1 MDFKEYL
8 ILLAEVVI
16 ALWVVGWSL
25 GFAVAAVVG
34 AFHEARHCA
43 KCPDQKLDT
52 YDEGT
57 MRDDEGETG
66 VQPGG
71 DEGATVYRSS

>member
-25 GFAVAAVVG
+25 GFAVASVVG
-34 AFHEARHCA
+34 AFHQSRHHCDN
-43 KCPDQKLDT
+43 CKLDR
-52 YDEGT
+52 YEEGT
-57 MRDDEGETG
+57 TSSDEGETK
-66 VQPGG
+66 VQEGG
-71 DEGATVYRSS
+71 NEGATVYRSG

>member
-8 ILLAEVVI
+8 ILLAEAVI

-43 KCPDQKLDT
+43 KCPDQELDK
-52 YDEGT
+52 YDEVQQ
-57 MRDDEGETG
+57 RDDQGTI
-66 VQPGG
+66 
-71 DEGATVYRSS
+71 VYHSDPEKRGTL

>member
-25 GFAVAAVVG
+25 GFAVASVVG
-34 AFHEARHCA
+34 AFHQARHHCDN
-43 KCPDQKLDT
+43 CKLDT
-52 YDEGT
+52 YDEVQQ
-57 MRDDEGETG
+57 RDDQGTI
-66 VQPGG
+66 
-71 DEGATVYRSS
+71 VYHSDPEKRGTL

>member
-52 YDEGT
+52 YNEGT
-57 MRDDEGETG
+57 TEVLPEDET
-66 VQPGG
+66 
-71 DEGATVYRSS
+71 TVYRSG

>member
-57 MRDDEGETG
+57 TEVPPEDET
-66 VQPGG
+66 
-71 DEGATVYRSS
+71 TVYRSG

>member
-34 AFHEARHCA
+34 AFHQARHCD
-43 KCPDQKLDT
+43 KCTAQELDT
-52 YDEGT
+52 YDGGT
-57 MRDDEGETG
+57 TRSDEGETG

-71 DEGATVYRSS
+71 DEGATVYRSG